1 MMMRA
6 AVMRNRAFTI
16 EDRPMPIPG
25 SGDVLL
31 KTRLCGICGSD
42 LHQFKHAAEIDEL
55 VRSMGAPGQDLSK
68 GMVLGHEYVGE
79 IVAFGPETQQSLKVG
94 DRVVSVPFLMRD
106 GAPVPIGANVEV
118 DGAYAEYFLGSEA
131 LLLKI
136 PDDVP
141 DAAAALVEPL
151 GIAVHAVAKSFLN
164 GDSHPC
170 VILGCGPIGLAIAAV
185 LKMRGVETII
195 ASDFSPKRRALAQ
208 AMGATQTVHPKEA
221 SPFSLL
227 APTAPAIVFDCTG
240 VRGVLSQAI
249 IEAPAGSQI
258 IVAGIPQGE
267 DSFNP
272 MIAIAKELNLQ
283 FVLYYAPEEFAEALR
298 AIADGQ
304 LDWRPLVTGTV
315 GLDGIEEAFAAL
327 GDPETHAKIMIDP
340 WSDARL

>member
-1 MMMRA
+1 MRA
-6 AVMRNRAFTI
+6 AVMRDRAFAV
-16 EDRPMPIPG
+16 EERPLPSPG
-25 SGDVLL
+25 PGDVLL

-42 LHQFKHAAEIDEL
+42 LHQFKHAAEIDAL
-55 VRSMGAPGQDLSK
+55 ARSMGAPGQDLGK

-79 IVAFGPETQQSLKVG
+79 VVAFGPETQRKLEIG
-94 DRVVSVPFLMRD
+94 DRVVSVPFLLRD
-106 GAPVPIGANVEV
+106 GAPVPIGANVDV

-136 PDDVP
+136 PDGVP

-151 GIAVHAVAKSFLN
+151 GIAVHAVAKSLLA

-170 VILGCGPIGLAIAAV
+170 AILGCGPIGLAIAAV
-185 LKMRGVETII
+185 LRMRGVTTIV
-195 ASDFSPKRRALAQ
+195 ASDFSPKRRELAR
-208 AMGATQTVHPKEA
+208 AMGATAAVHPKEQ
-221 SPFSLL
+221 SPFAAL
-227 APTAPAIVFDCTG
+227 PGERPAIVFDCTG

-249 IEAPAGSQI
+249 GEAPTGSQI
-258 IVAGIPQGE
+258 VVAGIPQGE

-283 FVLYYAPEEFAEALR
+283 FVLYYSPDEFAEALQ
-298 AIADGQ
+298 AIAAGR

-315 GLDGIEEAFAAL
+315 GLDGIAEAFAAL
-327 GDPETHAKIMIDP
+327 EDPEAHAKIMIDP